1 MLRVT
6 CYVLRATCCSFYPV
20 PLNSPNTAFDTT
32 HNTKLRSTQYPPVF
46 GTQDA
51 PQGPLLAHAHN
62 FSNTNRT
69 QTKSCLFKDQYIFLS
84 VLTNEPDIYCTSA
97 AATCTLVQIT
107 ARYVVFFRSFYFP
120 FSLVLLLLQQ
130 RDRERERDREMFIS
144 I

>member
-1 MLRVT
+1 ML
-6 CYVLRATCCSFYPV
+6 P
-20 PLNSPNTAFDTT
+20 
-32 HNTKLRSTQYPPVF
+32 STQPKTQNYALPNIPPVF
-46 GTQDA
+46 GTQDT
-51 PQGPLLAHAHN
+51 PQGPLLPHAHN

-69 QTKSCLFKDQYIFLS
+69 QTKSYLYKDQYIFS

-130 RDRERERDREMFIS
+130 REREREREMFIS
-144 I
+144 L